1 MAHSFFQ
8 SLIQIIRSF
17 ISFTLSLQFISF
29 TLSLHHLFIH
39 PLIHLCAYQS
49 PTIALSLSFTS

>member
-8 SLIQIIRSF
+8 SLIQIIRS
-17 ISFTLSLQFISF
+17 FISF